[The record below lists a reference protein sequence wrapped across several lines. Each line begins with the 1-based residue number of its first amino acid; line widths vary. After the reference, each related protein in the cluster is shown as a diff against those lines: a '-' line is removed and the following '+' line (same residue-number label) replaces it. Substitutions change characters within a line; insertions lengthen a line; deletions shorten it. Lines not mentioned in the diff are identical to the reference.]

1 MKAIDV
7 ISRTIGAQP
16 DQDSIRWIDST
27 HMKQYRVLSIAGL
40 TGCFVCLF
48 GPMAALPIWLQLL
61 GLGVGIVCIVLR
73 TTARKRF
80 EYGIASTLDMKCDPV
95 LYCRWVLAFLA
106 AGRPGGDHVRGV
118 WNYAYGLMWQGR
130 WHEAIK
136 LARTL
141 EADMTDPGVAFAYDS
156 FMADCAFALRDPDK
170 LSSYIQAL
178 KRIPDRRVVKE
189 AAEHAADVAFAYD
202 SFMADCAFA
211 LRDPDK
217 LSSYIQALKRIPDR
231 RVVKEAAE
239 HAAELEPLHDLLTL
253 ERDGRLDEARA
264 IVERILA
271 DPGLLPI
278 ERLLAT
284 LHKAECT
291 TDASERRRL
300 LDTVIETGGTT
311 WCVARARELKARLSA
326 DQAYAH
332 ETEVAR

>member
-16 DQDSIRWIDST
+16 DQESIRWIDST
-27 HMKQYRVLSIAGL
+27 HMKQYRILSIAGL

-61 GLGVGIVCIVLR
+61 GLGVGIACIALR

-80 EYGIASTLDMKCDPV
+80 EDGIASTLDMKCDPV

-106 AGRPGGDHVRGV
+106 AGRPGGDYVRGV

-141 EADMTDPGVAFAYDS
+141 EPDMSDPGIAFAYDS

-170 LSSYIQAL
+170 LSSYIQA
-178 KRIPDRRVVKE
+178 
-189 AAEHAADVAFAYD
+189 
-202 SFMADCAFA
+202 M
-211 LRDPDK
+211 
-217 LSSYIQALKRIPDR
+217 KRIPDR

>member
-80 EYGIASTLDMKCDPV
+80 EYGIASTLDMKCDPM

-106 AGRPGGDHVRGV
+106 AGRPGGAHVRGV

-156 FMADCAFALRDPDK
+156 FMADCAFALRDQDK

-189 AAEHAADVAFAYD
+189 AA
-202 SFMADCAFA
+202 
-211 LRDPDK
+211 K
-217 LSSYIQALKRIPDR
+217 
-231 RVVKEAAE
+231 
-239 HAAELEPLHDLLTL
+239 HAAELEPLHDLLAL

-264 IVERILA
+264 IVDRILA

-291 TDASERRRL
+291 TDAAERRRL

-311 WCVARARELKARLSA
+311 WCVARARELKARLAA
-326 DQAYAH
+326 DQAYAP
-332 ETEVAR
+332 EVEA

>member
-16 DQDSIRWIDST
+16 DQESIRWIDST
-27 HMKQYRVLSIAGL
+27 HMKQYRILSIAGL

-61 GLGVGIVCIVLR
+61 GLGVGIACIVLR

-80 EYGIASTLDMKCDPV
+80 EDGIASTLDMKCDPV

-106 AGRPGGDHVRGV
+106 AGRPGGDYVRGV

-141 EADMTDPGVAFAYDS
+141 EPDISDPGIAFAYDS
-156 FMADCAFALRDPDK
+156 FMADCTFALRDPDT
-170 LSSYIQAL
+170 LSSYIQA
-178 KRIPDRRVVKE
+178 
-189 AAEHAADVAFAYD
+189 
-202 SFMADCAFA
+202 M
-211 LRDPDK
+211 
-217 LSSYIQALKRIPDR
+217 KRIPDR

>member
-16 DQDSIRWIDST
+16 DQESIRWIDST
-27 HMKQYRVLSIAGL
+27 HMKQYRILSIAGL

-61 GLGVGIVCIVLR
+61 GLGVGIACIVLR

-80 EYGIASTLDMKCDPV
+80 EDGIASTLDMKCDPV

-106 AGRPGGDHVRGV
+106 AGRPGGDYVRGV

-141 EADMTDPGVAFAYDS
+141 EPDISDPGIAFAYDS

-170 LSSYIQAL
+170 LSSYIQA
-178 KRIPDRRVVKE
+178 
-189 AAEHAADVAFAYD
+189 
-202 SFMADCAFA
+202 M
-211 LRDPDK
+211 
-217 LSSYIQALKRIPDR
+217 KRIPDR

-239 HAAELEPLHDLLTL
+239 HAAELKPLHDLLTL

-264 IVERILA
+264 IVDRILA

>member
-7 ISRTIGAQP
+7 ISRTIGARP
-16 DQDSIRWIDST
+16 DQESIRWIDST
-27 HMKQYRVLSIAGL
+27 HMKQYRILSIVGL

-48 GPMAALPIWLQLL
+48 GPMASLPVWLQLL

-80 EYGIASTLDMKCDPV
+80 EDSIASMLDMKCDPV

-106 AGRPGGDHVRGV
+106 AGRPGGSHVRGV

-136 LARTL
+136 LVRTL
-141 EADMTDPGVAFAYDS
+141 EPDMTDPGVAFAYDS

-170 LSSYIQAL
+170 LSSYIQAM
-178 KRIPDRRVVKE
+178 KRIPN
-189 AAEHAADVAFAYD
+189 
-202 SFMADCAFA
+202 
-211 LRDPDK
+211 
-217 LSSYIQALKRIPDR
+217 R

-239 HAAELEPLHDLLTL
+239 HAAELEPLRDLLEL
-253 ERDGRLDEARA
+253 ERDGRFDEARA

-291 TDASERRRL
+291 TDAAEKRRL

-311 WCVARARELKARLSA
+311 WCVARARELQARLAA
-326 DQAYAH
+326 DQAYAP
-332 ETEVAR
+332 EVEA

>member
-189 AAEHAADVAFAYD
+189 AAEHAA
-202 SFMADCAFA
+202 
-211 LRDPDK
+211 
-217 LSSYIQALKRIPDR
+217 
-231 RVVKEAAE
+231 
-239 HAAELEPLHDLLTL
+239 ELEPLHDLLAL

-264 IVERILA
+264 IVDRILA

-291 TDASERRRL
+291 TDAAERRRL

-311 WCVARARELKARLSA
+311 WCVARARELKAWLAA
-326 DQAYAH
+326 DQAYAP
-332 ETEVAR
+332 EVEA

>member
-16 DQDSIRWIDST
+16 DQESIRWIDST
-27 HMKQYRVLSIAGL
+27 HMKQYRILSIAGL

-61 GLGVGIVCIVLR
+61 GLGVGIACIVLR

-80 EYGIASTLDMKCDPV
+80 EDGIASTLDMKCDPV

-106 AGRPGGDHVRGV
+106 AGRPGGDYVRGV

-141 EADMTDPGVAFAYDS
+141 EPDMSDPGIAFAYDS

-170 LSSYIQAL
+170 LSSYIQA
-178 KRIPDRRVVKE
+178 
-189 AAEHAADVAFAYD
+189 
-202 SFMADCAFA
+202 M
-211 LRDPDK
+211 
-217 LSSYIQALKRIPDR
+217 KRIPDR

>member
-16 DQDSIRWIDST
+16 DQESIRWIDST
-27 HMKQYRVLSIAGL
+27 HMKQYRILSIAGL

-61 GLGVGIVCIVLR
+61 GLGVGIACIVLR

-80 EYGIASTLDMKCDPV
+80 EDGIASTLDMKCDPV

-106 AGRPGGDHVRGV
+106 AGRPGGDYVRGV

-141 EADMTDPGVAFAYDS
+141 EPDMSDPGIAFAYDS

-170 LSSYIQAL
+170 LSSYIQA
-178 KRIPDRRVVKE
+178 
-189 AAEHAADVAFAYD
+189 
-202 SFMADCAFA
+202 M
-211 LRDPDK
+211 
-217 LSSYIQALKRIPDR
+217 KRIPDR

-311 WCVARARELKARLSA
+311 WCVARARELKAWLSA

>member
-16 DQDSIRWIDST
+16 DQESIRWIDST
-27 HMKQYRVLSIAGL
+27 HLKQYRILSIAGL

-61 GLGVGIVCIVLR
+61 GLGVGIACIVLR

-80 EYGIASTLDMKCDPV
+80 EDGIASTLDMKCDPV

-106 AGRPGGDHVRGV
+106 AGRPGGDYVRGV

-141 EADMTDPGVAFAYDS
+141 EPDISDPGIAFAYDS

-170 LSSYIQAL
+170 LSSYIQA
-178 KRIPDRRVVKE
+178 
-189 AAEHAADVAFAYD
+189 
-202 SFMADCAFA
+202 M
-211 LRDPDK
+211 
-217 LSSYIQALKRIPDR
+217 KRIPDR

>member
-1 MKAIDV
+1 M
-7 ISRTIGAQP
+7 
-16 DQDSIRWIDST
+16 
-27 HMKQYRVLSIAGL
+27 
-40 TGCFVCLF
+40 
-48 GPMAALPIWLQLL
+48 
-61 GLGVGIVCIVLR
+61 
-73 TTARKRF
+73 
-80 EYGIASTLDMKCDPV
+80 
-95 LYCRWVLAFLA
+95 
-106 AGRPGGDHVRGV
+106 RGV

-141 EADMTDPGVAFAYDS
+141 EPDISDPGIAFAYDS

-170 LSSYIQAL
+170 LSSYIQA
-178 KRIPDRRVVKE
+178 
-189 AAEHAADVAFAYD
+189 
-202 SFMADCAFA
+202 M
-211 LRDPDK
+211 
-217 LSSYIQALKRIPDR
+217 KRIPDR

>member
-16 DQDSIRWIDST
+16 DQESIRWIDST
-27 HMKQYRVLSIAGL
+27 HMKQYRILSIAGL

-61 GLGVGIVCIVLR
+61 GLGVGIACIVLR

-80 EYGIASTLDMKCDPV
+80 EDGIASTLDMKCDPV

-106 AGRPGGDHVRGV
+106 AGRPGGDYVRGV

-141 EADMTDPGVAFAYDS
+141 EPDISDPGIAFAYDS
-156 FMADCAFALRDPDK
+156 FMADCTFALRDPDK
-170 LSSYIQAL
+170 LSSYIQA
-178 KRIPDRRVVKE
+178 
-189 AAEHAADVAFAYD
+189 
-202 SFMADCAFA
+202 M
-211 LRDPDK
+211 
-217 LSSYIQALKRIPDR
+217 KRIPDR

>member
-16 DQDSIRWIDST
+16 DQESIRWIDST
-27 HMKQYRVLSIAGL
+27 HMKQYRILSIAGL
-40 TGCFVCLF
+40 TSCFVCLF

-61 GLGVGIVCIVLR
+61 GLGVGIACIVLR

-80 EYGIASTLDMKCDPV
+80 EDGIASTLDMKCDPV

-141 EADMTDPGVAFAYDS
+141 EPDTSDPGIAFAYDS

-170 LSSYIQAL
+170 LSSYIQA
-178 KRIPDRRVVKE
+178 
-189 AAEHAADVAFAYD
+189 
-202 SFMADCAFA
+202 M
-211 LRDPDK
+211 
-217 LSSYIQALKRIPDR
+217 KRIPDR

-326 DQAYAH
+326 GQAYAH

>member
-80 EYGIASTLDMKCDPV
+80 ENGIASTLDMKCDPV

-178 KRIPDRRVVKE
+178 THPRSQGGQRGRR
-189 AAEHAADVAFAYD
+189 
-202 SFMADCAFA
+202 
-211 LRDPDK
+211 
-217 LSSYIQALKRIPDR
+217 
-231 RVVKEAAE
+231 
-239 HAAELEPLHDLLTL
+239 T
-253 ERDGRLDEARA
+253 
-264 IVERILA
+264 
-271 DPGLLPI
+271 
-278 ERLLAT
+278 
-284 LHKAECT
+284 
-291 TDASERRRL
+291 RRR
-300 LDTVIETGGTT
+300 TGTPARPAG
-311 WCVARARELKARLSA
+311 ARAR
-326 DQAYAH
+326 
-332 ETEVAR
+332 

>member
-189 AAEHAADVAFAYD
+189 AAEHAA
-202 SFMADCAFA
+202 
-211 LRDPDK
+211 
-217 LSSYIQALKRIPDR
+217 
-231 RVVKEAAE
+231 
-239 HAAELEPLHDLLTL
+239 ELEPLHDLLAL
-253 ERDGRLDEARA
+253 ERDGGLDEARA
-264 IVERILA
+264 IVDRILA

-291 TDASERRRL
+291 TDAAERRRL

-311 WCVARARELKARLSA
+311 WCVARARELKARLAA
-326 DQAYAH
+326 DRAYAP
-332 ETEVAR
+332 EVEA

>member
-189 AAEHAADVAFAYD
+189 AAEHAA
-202 SFMADCAFA
+202 
-211 LRDPDK
+211 
-217 LSSYIQALKRIPDR
+217 
-231 RVVKEAAE
+231 
-239 HAAELEPLHDLLTL
+239 ELEPLHDLLTL